1 MRTFVL
7 RARAAPTDSQK
18 LLASVGKDAHT
29 EILAHPDNAACS
41 AIASDVVY
49 RCWCTQDY
57 SRTIRF
63 EPDAMHD
70 IGGFDE
76 RALLGKIAKALDASR
91 GMSKEEA
98 RPVES
103 GVTVRTI
110 SFERLVLE
118 LSSDHQLFVMD
129 RKGTSIRE
137 QAFEGNPCFLLTDHI
152 PMPKKSFNSLERL
165 GAKKLTLG
173 SKMLF
178 ASQCVV
184 LISTNWTSADGIVSA
199 KSHSR
204 RRECPIRRPA
214 IRHRCPACRNS
225 AVHRVTPAF
234 APDHVHPQSVAR
246 EMRADVRAGTPWPP
260 VRGSDRPSA
269 HRRGSPARAR
279 RIASCMASPRVPPA
293 TGRDGA
299 GAAPAPAVRIRTAA
313 PRTAAAPPPCRPP
326 AIPPGRRAP

>member
-7 RARAAPTDSQK
+7 RARAAPTDSHK
-18 LLASVGKDAHT
+18 LLASVGKEAHT
-29 EILAHPDNAACS
+29 EILAHTLMNAIFVAQS
-41 AIASDVVY
+41 HRADVVVY
-49 RCWCTQDY
+49 LVLESTQDF

-76 RALLGKIAKALDASR
+76 RSLLGKVAKALDASR

-137 QAFEGNPCFLLTDHI
+137 QVFDDNPCFLLTDHI
-152 PMPKKSFNSLERL
+152 PMPKKTFNSLERL
-165 GAKKLTLG
+165 GAKKITLG

-184 LISTNWTSADGIVSA
+184 LIHHELDQ
-199 KSHSR
+199 R
-204 RRECPIRRPA
+204 
-214 IRHRCPACRNS
+214 
-225 AVHRVTPAF
+225 
-234 APDHVHPQSVAR
+234 
-246 EMRADVRAGTPWPP
+246 
-260 VRGSDRPSA
+260 
-269 HRRGSPARAR
+269 
-279 RIASCMASPRVPPA
+279 
-293 TGRDGA
+293 
-299 GAAPAPAVRIRTAA
+299 
-313 PRTAAAPPPCRPP
+313 
-326 AIPPGRRAP
+326 